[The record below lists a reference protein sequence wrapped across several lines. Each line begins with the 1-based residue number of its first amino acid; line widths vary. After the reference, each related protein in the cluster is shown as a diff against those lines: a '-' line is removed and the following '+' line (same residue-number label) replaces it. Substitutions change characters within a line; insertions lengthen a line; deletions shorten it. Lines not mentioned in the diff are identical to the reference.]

1 MPTVLLVD
9 DSPVVRRVLTQRLVA
24 EGFDVVAEPTA
35 AGARVVDLTTLACAI
50 IDIELP
56 DGSGADLASA
66 LLLRR
71 ASLPLAFFTAGASA
85 AVLERALT
93 HGPVFA
99 KPDVELLIAWTLT
112 AGQPPPTK

>member
-24 EGFDVVAEPTA
+24 AGFDVLAESSA
-35 AGARVVDLTTLACAI
+35 AGARAVDLATLACAI

-56 DGSGADLASA
+56 DGSGSDLVDE

-71 ASLPLAFFTAGASA
+71 ASLRVAFFTAGASTA
-85 AVLERALT
+85 ILEHART

-99 KPDVELLIAWTLT
+99 KPDIEPLIAWALK

>member
-9 DSPVVRRVLTQRLVA
+9 DSPVVRRVLTQRLRA
-24 EGFDVVAEPTA
+24 EGFDVVAEGTA
-35 AGARVVDLTTLACAI
+35 AGARAVDLATLACAI

-56 DGSGADLASA
+56 DGSGSDLADE
-66 LLLRR
+66 LLRQR
-71 ASLPLAFFTAGASA
+71 ASLPVAFYTAGASA
-85 AVLERALT
+85 AVMAQARA

-99 KPDVELLIAWTLT
+99 KPDVESLIAWTRT